1 MIATLS
7 GELTESQPLLA
18 IVEAG
23 GVGYEVHV
31 PLTTTEKLPDLGQQ
45 VRLFIHAAYREDA
58 HTLYGFFAVE
68 ERDFFRLIIDKV
80 SGIGPRIALNL
91 LSQVSLQMLR
101 NAIAEGDAA
110 LLAKAPGLGKKTAER
125 IIVELQDKVGPSSSG
140 SGASKA
146 KGGTSGPSAGNARYK
161 DAVAALMALGY
172 KAADADKAV
181 RQAVESLG
189 PDSNTEDLVRAA
201 FAKKG

>member
-1 MIATLS
+1 MIATLR
-7 GELTESQPLLA
+7 GELTECQPLLVV
-18 IVEAG
+18 VEAS

-31 PLTTTEKLPDLGQQ
+31 PLTTTEKLPELGQE

-58 HTLYGFFAVE
+58 QTLYGFSACE
-68 ERDFFRLIIDKV
+68 ERDFFRLIIEKV

-91 LSQVSLQMLR
+91 LSQVSLQSLR

-125 IIVELQDKVGPSSSG
+125 IIVELQDKVGPATVVSG
-140 SGASKA
+140 STQAGSKSSLP
-146 KGGTSGPSAGNARYK
+146 SGQEQFR

-172 KAADADKAV
+172 KAGDADRAV
-181 RQAVESLG
+181 RKAGETLG
-189 PDSNTEDLVRAA
+189 PDISTEDLIRAA
-201 FAKKG
+201 FSKKA

>member
-1 MIATLS
+1 MIATLR

-18 IVEAG
+18 VVEVS

-31 PLTTTEKLPDLGQQ
+31 PLTTTEKLPDLGQE

-58 HTLYGFFAVE
+58 QTLYGFFASE
-68 ERDFFRLIIDKV
+68 ERDFFRLIIEKV

-91 LSQVSLQMLR
+91 LSQVSLQILR

-110 LLAKAPGLGKKTAER
+110 LIAKAPGLGKKTAER
-125 IIVELQDKVGPSSSG
+125 IIVELQDKVGPVTVGSG
-140 SGASKA
+140 S
-146 KGGTSGPSAGNARYK
+146 ARAVSEAVSTRDQGQFQ

-172 KAADADKAV
+172 KAGDADKAV
-181 RQAVESLG
+181 RKAVDALG
-189 PDSNTEDLVRAA
+189 SDTSTEDLVRAA
-201 FAKKG
+201 FSKKG